1 MAISTTTPIFCDNQ
15 EPNQVCYTATENLAD
30 YLNNQEQNFQLN
42 SLLTLISMATIIFFI
57 VAFFVYKVMVKR

>member
-1 MAISTTTPIFCDNQ
+1 MTISTTTPIFCDNQ
-15 EPNQVCYTATENLAD
+15 EPEQICYTATENLAD